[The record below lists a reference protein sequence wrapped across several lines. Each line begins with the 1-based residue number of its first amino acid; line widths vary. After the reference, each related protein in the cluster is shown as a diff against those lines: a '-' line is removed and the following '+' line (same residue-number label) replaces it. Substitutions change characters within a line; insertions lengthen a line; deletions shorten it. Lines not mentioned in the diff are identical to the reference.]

1 MPRYRFTVEYFGTPF
16 AGWQLQDGPST
27 VQGELE
33 RALATALRLP
43 PESAPRVHGAGR
55 TDAGVHATGQVAH
68 FDLDDAA
75 DPRRLQHSLNALAG
89 PHIRVRG
96 LEACDAAFHA
106 RFDATARRYLYRIAL
121 RPVALLAP
129 VSWHPVWPFD
139 PSLFAAELR
148 SARGRRDFLN
158 FSVPRDDGKSTVC
171 DLRRADVER
180 EGAFLHVRIEA
191 DRFLHKMVRS
201 LIGAA
206 FDVARGAH
214 APGLTED
221 ILAGRFTGERFW
233 APPHGLSLEGVD
245 YPDGYAPDG
254 ILPPR
259 TGPQGGTA
267 P

>member
-1 MPRYRFTVEYFGTPF
+1 MPRYRFTIEYFGAPF
-16 AGWQLQDGPST
+16 AGWQLQDAQPT

-33 RALATALRLP
+33 RAIETALRRP
-43 PESAPRVHGAGR
+43 DRPVRVHGAGR

-68 FDLDDAA
+68 FDLDDGEEI

-96 LEACDAAFHA
+96 MERCDAAFHA

-129 VSWHPVWPFD
+129 VSWHPAWPFD
-139 PSLFAAELR
+139 ARLFAAELK
-148 SARGRRDFLN
+148 SALGKRDFLN
-158 FSVPRDDGKSTVC
+158 FSVPRDDGKSTLC
-171 DLRRADVER
+171 DLLRADTER
-180 EGAFLHVRIEA
+180 AGAFLHVHIEA

-214 APGLTED
+214 ASGLVAA
-221 ILAGRFTGERFW
+221 ILENRFEGERFW
-233 APPHGLSLEGVD
+233 APPQGLSLEKVS
-245 YPDGYAPDG
+245 YPDGYGADEE
-254 ILPPR
+254 L
-259 TGPQGGTA
+259 TVKLNAQD
-267 P
+267 